1 MKRYSK
7 ISGATLVDCDARGC
21 AHEQFRSCS
30 VPAVIDLQLL
40 EAGWSIIE
48 IEVKNTLAWE
58 TEDSLPD
65 APSNA
70 GRPPDQ
76 RPSLA
81 REGHQGQ
88 GRISVRSQSPRALT
102 TLL

>member
-7 ISGATLVDCDARGC
+7 IRGATLVDCDARGC
-21 AHEQFRSCS
+21 THEQFRSCS

-58 TEDSLPD
+58 TKILCPTHRPTQGGRLINGRVWREK
-65 APSNA
+65 AIKGRA
-70 GRPPDQ
+70 GSVSGHSR
-76 RPSLA
+76 LA
-81 REGHQGQ
+81 H
-88 GRISVRSQSPRALT
+88 
-102 TLL
+102 